1 MSDGTNGTNG
11 NGARNTKLG
20 RAAETDLAIFLARI
34 GTPAMLG
41 LLLLLAGW
49 TFTKIEN
56 AWLALDRRV
65 VGVETDVGAVRQQII
80 EINGKLALATYIDQ
94 QSAQERKDIV
104 AQLRSL
110 SEKVDRLRERL
121 ERGAKP

>member
-1 MSDGTNGTNG
+1 MSDGTNGNG
-11 NGARNTKLG
+11 NGTRGTKLG

-56 AWLALDRRV
+56 AWIALDRRV